1 MSVLRTEMLLRRLFL
16 LLLFCGGIWDAYAT
30 SFGNQNVWSEKPL
43 PLVAHRGCWSGDSL
57 PQNSLAAFRKALQ
70 QDIYGTEFDV
80 HQTADGK
87 LVVNHDATFH
97 GLAIAQTTYADL
109 CRTTLPN
116 GETIP
121 LLEQFVRAYC
131 EMHSSVLMVVE
142 LKTCS
147 VDAVVRLIEQYNVL
161 PHCLFISFSRQYCL
175 ELVDKGLGP
184 VTAYLNADL
193 TPQQLKDAGI
203 GGINYHFSH
212 YQSHPIWIPEAHA
225 LGLWTGT
232 WTVNDPAVKQ
242 SFLADSVIVTTD
254 NVFTSQE

>member
-1 MSVLRTEMLLRRLFL
+1 MLIFFRIF
-16 LLLFCGGIWDAYAT
+16 LLFCCLFGGIGSGYASPASQDAT
-30 SFGNQNVWSEKPL
+30 HSEEVQPL
-43 PLVAHRGCWSGDSL
+43 IAHRGCWSDDSL
-57 PQNSLAAFRKALQ
+57 PQNSIASFRKALQ
-70 QDIYGTEFDV
+70 QNIYGTEFDV
-80 HQTADGK
+80 HQTLDGK
-87 LVVNHDATFH
+87 LVVNHDDTFY
-97 GLAIAQTTYADL
+97 GMKIASTTYADL
-109 CRTTLPN
+109 CARTLPN

-121 LLEQFVRAYC
+121 LLEHFLRTYC
-131 EMHSSVLMVVE
+131 ELRPSVLMILE

-161 PHCLFISFSRQYCL
+161 PRCLFISFSQQYCL

-212 YQSHPIWIPEAHA
+212 YQSHPTWIPEARA

-232 WTVNDPAVKQ
+232 WTVNDSAIKQ
-242 SFLADSVIVTTD
+242 SFLADGVIVTTD
-254 NVFTSQE
+254 NVFSL

>member
-16 LLLFCGGIWDAYAT
+16 LLLYCGGIWDAYAT

-87 LVVNHDATFH
+87 LVVNHDATFN

-147 VDAVVRLIEQYNVL
+147 VDAVVNMLQQYNVL
-161 PHCLFISFSRQYCL
+161 SHAIFISFSRKYCL
-175 ELVDKGLGP
+175 QLVDKGLGP
-184 VTAYLNADL
+184 VTYYLNADL
-193 TPQQLKDAGI
+193 TPQEIKDLGI
-203 GGINYHFSH
+203 GGIDYHFSH
-212 YQSHPIWIPEAHA
+212 FQSHPTWIPESQD
-225 LGLWTGT
+225 LGVKLGV
-232 WTVNDPAVKQ
+232 WTVNDPAMIRD
-242 SFLADSVIVTTD
+242 FLDKSVVVTTD
-254 NVFTSQE
+254 NVFL